1 MKRLLVSAAISLS
14 LAAPVAAQD
23 ASTVLA
29 TVNGTDITLGHLI
42 AMRAMLPAQYQ
53 ELPDEVLYN
62 GMLDQLI
69 QQEVVAD
76 SLRGS
81 EDARTKLTMENE
93 DRAFLASVAIDAIA
107 FDTIADADVQALYD
121 ANFADAGGDLEWNA
135 SHILVATEE
144 EAQSL
149 IDQLNDGADFVALA
163 QEFSTGPSGPNGG
176 ALGWFGTGMM
186 VPEFEA
192 AVAGLEAGEISAP
205 VQTQFGWHVV
215 KLNESR
221 ISAPPALEDVRADLE
236 EELRRQRVDAYLAEL
251 TEAAEIT
258 RPEVEIDMS
267 LIRNI
272 DLLTQ

>member
-186 VPEFEA
+186 VPEFET

-258 RPEVEIDMS
+258 RPEVEIDIS

>member
-1 MKRLLVSAAISLS
+1 MKRLLFSAAISLS

-135 SHILVATEE
+135 SHILVASEE
-144 EAQSL
+144 EAQNL

-186 VPEFEA
+186 VPEFET

-251 TEAAEIT
+251 TETAEIT

>member
-186 VPEFEA
+186 VPEFET

-215 KLNESR
+215 KLNEAR

-251 TEAAEIT
+251 TEAAEIA

>member
-107 FDTIADADVQALYD
+107 FDTIADADVQTLYD

-144 EAQSL
+144 EAQNL

-186 VPEFEA
+186 VPEFET
-192 AVAGLEAGEISAP
+192 AVADLEAGEISAP

-221 ISAPPALEDVRADLE
+221 ISAPPAPEDVRADLE

>member
-1 MKRLLVSAAISLS
+1 MKRLVISAAISLS

-221 ISAPPALEDVRADLE
+221 ISAPPALEDMRADLE

-251 TEAAEIT
+251 TEAAEIA

>member
-93 DRAFLASVAIDAIA
+93 ERAFWAGDAIDAMA

-144 EAQSL
+144 EAQNL

-186 VPEFEA
+186 VPEFET
-192 AVAGLEAGEISAP
+192 AVADLEAGEISAP

-221 ISAPPALEDVRADLE
+221 ISAPPAPEDVRADLE

>member
-53 ELPDEVLYN
+53 ELPDEVLYS

-251 TEAAEIT
+251 TEAAEIA

>member
-29 TVNGTDITLGHLI
+29 TVTGTDITLGHLI

-186 VPEFEA
+186 VPEFET

-251 TEAAEIT
+251 TEAAEIA

>member
-107 FDTIADADVQALYD
+107 FDTIADADVQTLYD

-186 VPEFEA
+186 VPEFET

-251 TEAAEIT
+251 TEAAEIA

>member
-1 MKRLLVSAAISLS
+1 MKRLLVSAAISLC
-14 LAAPVAAQD
+14 LATPVAAQD

-42 AMRAMLPAQYQ
+42 AMRAMLPGQYQ

-107 FDTIADADVQALYD
+107 FDTIADSDIQALYD

-149 IDQLNDGADFVALA
+149 IEQLNDGADFVALA

-186 VPEFEA
+186 VPEFET

-251 TEAAEIT
+251 TEAAEIA

>member
-1 MKRLLVSAAISLS
+1 MKRLLFSAAISLS

-149 IDQLNDGADFVALA
+149 IDQLNDGTDFVALA

-186 VPEFEA
+186 VPEFET

-251 TEAAEIT
+251 TETAEIT

>member
-107 FDTIADADVQALYD
+107 FDTIADADVQTLYD

-186 VPEFEA
+186 VPEFET
-192 AVAGLEAGEISAP
+192 AVAGLEAGGISAP

>member
-186 VPEFEA
+186 VPEFET

-251 TEAAEIT
+251 TETAEIT

>member
-121 ANFADAGGDLEWNA
+121 ANFTDAGGDLEWNA

-186 VPEFEA
+186 VPEFET
-192 AVAGLEAGEISAP
+192 AVVGLEAGEISAP

-251 TEAAEIT
+251 TEAAEIA

>member
-186 VPEFEA
+186 VPEFET

-251 TEAAEIT
+251 TEAAEIA

>member
-1 MKRLLVSAAISLS
+1 MKRLLVSAAISLC
-14 LAAPVAAQD
+14 LATPVAAQD

-251 TEAAEIT
+251 TEAAEIA

>member
-42 AMRAMLPAQYQ
+42 AMRTMLPAQYQ

-186 VPEFEA
+186 VPEFET
-192 AVAGLEAGEISAP
+192 AVASLEAGEISAP

-251 TEAAEIT
+251 TEAAEIA

>member
-121 ANFADAGGDLEWNA
+121 ANFGDAGGDLEWNA

-144 EAQSL
+144 EAQNL

-186 VPEFEA
+186 VPEFET

>member
-149 IDQLNDGADFVALA
+149 IDQLNDGADFGALA

-186 VPEFEA
+186 VPEFET

-251 TEAAEIT
+251 TEAAEIA

>member
-186 VPEFEA
+186 VPEFET

-221 ISAPPALEDVRADLE
+221 ISAPPAPEDVRADLE

>member
-14 LAAPVAAQD
+14 LAAPLAAQD

-186 VPEFEA
+186 VPEFET

-205 VQTQFGWHVV
+205 VQTQFGWHIV

-251 TEAAEIT
+251 TEAAEIA

>member
-186 VPEFEA
+186 VPEFET
-192 AVAGLEAGEISAP
+192 AVVGLEAGEISAP

-236 EELRRQRVDAYLAEL
+236 EELRRQRVDTYLAEL
-251 TEAAEIT
+251 TETAEIT

>member
-1 MKRLLVSAAISLS
+1 MKRLLVSAAISLC
-14 LAAPVAAQD
+14 LATPVAAQD

-93 DRAFLASVAIDAIA
+93 DRAFLASVAIDTIA
-107 FDTIADADVQALYD
+107 FDTIADADIQALYD

-149 IDQLNDGADFVALA
+149 IEQLNDGADFVALA

-186 VPEFEA
+186 VPEFET
-192 AVAGLEAGEISAP
+192 AVAGLAAEEISAP

-221 ISAPPALEDVRADLE
+221 ISARPALEDVRADLE

-251 TEAAEIT
+251 TETAEIT

-272 DLLTQ
+272 DLLAQ

>member
-42 AMRAMLPAQYQ
+42 AMRAMLPAQYL

-221 ISAPPALEDVRADLE
+221 VSAPPALEDVRADLE

-251 TEAAEIT
+251 TEAAEIA

>member
-186 VPEFEA
+186 VPEFET
-192 AVAGLEAGEISAP
+192 AVVGLEAGEISAP

-221 ISAPPALEDVRADLE
+221 ISAPPAPEDVRADLE

-251 TEAAEIT
+251 TETAEIT

>member
-107 FDTIADADVQALYD
+107 FDTIADADVQTLYD

-144 EAQSL
+144 EAQNL

-186 VPEFEA
+186 VPEFET

-251 TEAAEIT
+251 TEAAEIA

>member
-1 MKRLLVSAAISLS
+1 MKRLLVSAAISLC
-14 LAAPVAAQD
+14 LATPVAAQD

-121 ANFADAGGDLEWNA
+121 ANFTDAGGDQEWNA

-251 TEAAEIT
+251 TEAAEIA
-258 RPEVEIDMS
+258 RPEAEIDMS

>member
-1 MKRLLVSAAISLS
+1 MKRMLVSAAISLS

-144 EAQSL
+144 EAQNL

-186 VPEFEA
+186 VPEFET
-192 AVAGLEAGEISAP
+192 AVADLEAGEISAP

>member
-144 EAQSL
+144 EAQNL

-186 VPEFEA
+186 VPEFET
-192 AVAGLEAGEISAP
+192 AVADLEAGEISAP

-258 RPEVEIDMS
+258 RPEVEIDIS

>member
-14 LAAPVAAQD
+14 LAAPVGAQD

-186 VPEFEA
+186 VPEFET

-251 TEAAEIT
+251 TEAAEIA

>member
-53 ELPDEVLYN
+53 ELPDEVLYS

-186 VPEFEA
+186 VPEFET

-251 TEAAEIT
+251 TETAEIT

>member
-107 FDTIADADVQALYD
+107 FDTIADADVQTLYD

-144 EAQSL
+144 EAQNL

-186 VPEFEA
+186 VPEFET

>member
-144 EAQSL
+144 EAQNL

-186 VPEFEA
+186 VPEFET

-251 TEAAEIT
+251 TEAAEIA

>member
-1 MKRLLVSAAISLS
+1 
-14 LAAPVAAQD
+14 
-23 ASTVLA
+23 
-29 TVNGTDITLGHLI
+29 
-42 AMRAMLPAQYQ
+42 MRAMLPAQYQ

-186 VPEFEA
+186 VPEFET

-251 TEAAEIT
+251 TEAAEIA

>member
-1 MKRLLVSAAISLS
+1 MKRLLVSAAIFISLT
-14 LAAPVAAQD
+14 APVAAQD

-144 EAQSL
+144 EAQNL

-186 VPEFEA
+186 VPEFET

-251 TEAAEIT
+251 TEAAEIA

>member
-81 EDARTKLTMENE
+81 EDARSKLTMENE

-107 FDTIADADVQALYD
+107 FDTIADADVQTLYD

-144 EAQSL
+144 EAQNL

-186 VPEFEA
+186 VPEFET

-251 TEAAEIT
+251 TEAAEIA

>member
-23 ASTVLA
+23 ARTVLA

-144 EAQSL
+144 EAQNL

-186 VPEFEA
+186 VPEFET

-251 TEAAEIT
+251 TETAEIT

>member
-107 FDTIADADVQALYD
+107 FDTIADADVQTLYD

-251 TEAAEIT
+251 TEAAEIA